1 MHKQMHQTS
10 IHELAPPTC
19 VLLLSKNFDPL
30 EFFNLAWNPSLSIMF
45 LPYSAELAPH
55 KVMNHVF
62 VQIPPYGAISNLCPK
77 LSPFVINFHKRY
89 SLMTKVTTRVDVD
102 LSLAFFLGDTT
113 ICVGMTQSCKAP
125 EIPIR

>member
-1 MHKQMHQTS
+1 MHKQIYQTS

-77 LSPFVINFHKRY
+77 LSPFVINFHKMY

-102 LSLAFFLGDTT
+102 LSLAIFYGHHHMCWNDT
-113 ICVGMTQSCKAP
+113 ILQST
-125 EIPIR
+125 